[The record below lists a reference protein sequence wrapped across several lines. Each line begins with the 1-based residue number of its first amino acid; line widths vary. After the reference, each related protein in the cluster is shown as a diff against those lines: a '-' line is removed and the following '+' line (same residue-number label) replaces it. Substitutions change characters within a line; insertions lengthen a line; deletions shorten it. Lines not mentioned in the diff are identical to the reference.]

1 MLSLCTLTPTP
12 SAAPKT
18 PGISLFHS
26 QSQYQTQVCQEQQR
40 ANEAEENLNTMAE
53 QSEERVSGLEAKL
66 SELSEVVGNYERLRL
81 QDQQA
86 IQRLK
91 ERVAQLDTENMALV
105 QAAHTPDIRKDL
117 DENDSDTNLDIQALV
132 TKIGKLKKLLK
143 LSLHQKTERTYELE
157 GASLLLI
164 WF

>member
-1 MLSLCTLTPTP
+1 
-12 SAAPKT
+12 
-18 PGISLFHS
+18 
-26 QSQYQTQVCQEQQR
+26 
-40 ANEAEENLNTMAE
+40 MAE

-105 QAAHTPDIRKDL
+105 QAARTPDIKKDL

-143 LSLHQKTERTYELE
+143 LALHQKTERTYELE
-157 GASLLLI
+157 GM
-164 WF
+164 FYY